1 MSWPLERIT
10 PNSANERTHSSEQ
23 LRLLCHLIKQWGPDQ
38 PIVVDEAGVELKTNH
53 PTQKP
58 IECMKRPIENNS
70 KAGDYVY
77 EPFAGSGTTII
88 AAEMTKRKC
97 LAIEIAP
104 AYVDVCVQRWENFTG
119 RKAVLD
125 GMDRVLRV
133 SSRRRVKAPA

>member
-1 MSWPLERIT
+1 MIGRGDYHIQHEPCFYVVRKGKRGGWQGDRSQATLWTIAHQKSET
-10 PNSANERTHSSEQ
+10 GHS
-23 LRLLCHLIKQWGPDQ
+23 
-38 PIVVDEAGVELKTNH
+38 
-53 PTQKP
+53 TQKP
-58 IECMKRPIENNS
+58 IEYMKRPIENNS

-97 LAIEIAP
+97 LAIEISP

-119 RKAVLD
+119 GKAVLD